1 MMLTDE
7 KIRFIKRLTE
17 VERKYDL
24 LLSENKL
31 LKFKLEKLRNDTE
44 FNERHNA
51 ISRYSD

>member
-17 VERKYDL
+17 VERTNNL